1 MYISDDDEPK
11 YSGEVVFH
19 DTLVAPEDPRT
30 SDDLDN
36 ENTQKLE
43 ATKDSG
49 GSEE

>member
-11 YSGEVVFH
+11 YSGEVEIH
-19 DTLVAPEDPRT
+19 ETLDAPEDSRT

-43 ATKDSG
+43 STKDSG
-49 GSEE
+49 ESEK